1 MTSSFKQPPGFN
13 PNGGDSYADW
23 KNDIEIWK
31 LFTKEDTKRQGP
43 AVYLTLQGDAR
54 DAIRSMD
61 KDEIAKENGV
71 DLIIQELD
79 KVYLKDETTRA
90 FCAFKEFVE
99 YRRQSGVSFSKFIV
113 EWNQKY
119 GEVKKH
125 KLDLVDGVKGYFL
138 LVAANLT
145 SEHERLVRATAKLE
159 FDDIKEKL
167 QRVFG
172 EFGDTLAADGT
183 QEGSMPVKTEESLYT
198 YNYFFG
204 LAAGDRP
211 IS

>member
-79 KVYLKDETTRA
+79 KVYLNYYCCLHFYYALVIK
-90 FCAFKEFVE
+90 
-99 YRRQSGVSFSKFIV
+99 SLHNFI
-113 EWNQKY
+113 
-119 GEVKKH
+119 
-125 KLDLVDGVKGYFL
+125 
-138 LVAANLT
+138 
-145 SEHERLVRATAKLE
+145 
-159 FDDIKEKL
+159 
-167 QRVFG
+167 
-172 EFGDTLAADGT
+172 
-183 QEGSMPVKTEESLYT
+183 
-198 YNYFFG
+198 
-204 LAAGDRP
+204 
-211 IS
+211 

>member
-43 AVYLTLQGDAR
+43 AVYLTL
-54 DAIRSMD
+54 
-61 KDEIAKENGV
+61 
-71 DLIIQELD
+71 
-79 KVYLKDETTRA
+79 
-90 FCAFKEFVE
+90 
-99 YRRQSGVSFSKFIV
+99 
-113 EWNQKY
+113 
-119 GEVKKH
+119 
-125 KLDLVDGVKGYFL
+125 
-138 LVAANLT
+138 
-145 SEHERLVRATAKLE
+145 HERLVRATAKLE